1 MNFSNAWSSIS
12 YYPNKLLT
20 RDKIWKFLS
29 FKYHRSHLIFYD
41 FPSSLFQVSSIT
53 NGSNISEK
61 IHSDSFTEPVGNVP
75 TILVGKRLSLNGIAC
90 NSLNDPSIFSRN
102 FRIWRI
108 LSEGNIRNVL
118 SFYTTRYNPWDNF
131 SARNQLFLE
140 IEKKRRKKK
149 KKSEIDSLK
158 NFKSKNQYTR
168 NSWT

>member
-1 MNFSNAWSSIS
+1 MLDLVSSIS

-29 FKYHRSHLIFYD
+29 FIYLRSHLILYD

-118 SFYTTRYNPWDNF
+118 SFYTIRYNRWDNF

-140 IEKKRRKKK
+140 IEKKRRKK

>member
-1 MNFSNAWSSIS
+1 MIAKLVLSIS

-20 RDKIWKFLS
+20 RNKIWKFLS
-29 FKYHRSHLIFYD
+29 FIYHRSHLIFYD

-118 SFYTTRYNPWDNF
+118 SFYTTRYNRWDNF

-140 IEKKRRKKK
+140 IEKKRRKK

>member
-1 MNFSNAWSSIS
+1 MLDLVSSIS

-29 FKYHRSHLIFYD
+29 FKYHRSHLILYD

-118 SFYTTRYNPWDNF
+118 SFYTTIVTIDEIIFLQGTNF
-131 SARNQLFLE
+131 FWRL
-140 IEKKRRKKK
+140 KRKEGK